1 MRQNTFFLVFVA
13 ANFFFSSASYGQVLL
28 PGDADTSR
36 LRPPRLPLPT
46 TPKFDLR
53 IESPEKSP
61 VPKAVD
67 DITFEFKAI
76 DLEGLEYYPRS
87 EIDKIFSPLIG
98 KKISLNELRGATEK
112 LEKKYKDDDFF
123 LVRVIIPPQEVEN
136 GVFKVKVIEGYINN
150 VFVEG
155 GNKHSRAK
163 ILSIVKKLEN
173 KKPVDLKSL
182 ERALLLLNDLP
193 GISGNGV
200 LRQGS
205 DIGSSELLVT
215 ITPPPPTS
223 YMLTLNNGASKTMG
237 QYSTNINATYTN
249 PEYPSSI
256 SLGFSSAIK
265 NDNDQLF
272 NPILKAFNGTY
283 STALGED
290 GMVFSLGAV
299 FANAQPQGSIKSL
312 GILSKSYSV
321 APRIRYPIKR
331 SRSESFYVE
340 GGLNV
345 ARSRT
350 FLLDSSTT
358 EDKLTVAD
366 VVFSMTNDT
375 WFGGSTQLNFTVA
388 QGLDLFGSRGQSTKV
403 PGPSIANFKQT
414 FLKYK
419 FSGNH
424 TFPIK
429 KINSKLKISGQT
441 QWTNDKLLAGE
452 QITFGGPSIGRGYDG
467 GAIAGD
473 KGLGLSMEI
482 SKKIPKKSILN
493 INLSN
498 FELFGFIDYA
508 EAKILNEPISGTPEK
523 SSYIGSHGIGAR
535 LSEKSGLML
544 DVTIARARNEKPSQD
559 AKRNPRIILSLTKPF

>member
-1 MRQNTFFLVFVA
+1 MRQINLFLLYVVT
-13 ANFFFSSASYGQVLL
+13 NFFFGSVAYSQVPL

-67 DITFEFKAI
+67 DITFEVKAI
-76 DLEGLEYYPRS
+76 DLDGAEYYSRS

-98 KKISLNELRGATEK
+98 KKISLNELRDATEK

-136 GVFKVKVIEGYINN
+136 GIFKVKIIEGYINN

-155 GNKHSRAK
+155 GNKYSREK
-163 ILSIVKKLEN
+163 ILSVVKKLEN
-173 KKPVDLKSL
+173 KKPIDLKSL

-193 GISGNGV
+193 GISGSGV

-215 ITPPPPTS
+215 INPPPPTS
-223 YMLTLNNGASKTMG
+223 YILTLNNGASKTMG
-237 QYSTNINATYTN
+237 QYSTNINATFNN
-249 PEYPSSI
+249 PDYPSSV
-256 SLGFSSAIK
+256 SVGFSSALK
-265 NDNDQLF
+265 NDDDQLF

-283 STALGED
+283 STSLGDD
-290 GMVFSLGAV
+290 GLIFSLAGV
-299 FANAQPQGSIKSL
+299 FANAKPQGSIKSL
-312 GILSKSYSV
+312 GILSQSYSV
-321 APRIRYPIKR
+321 APRLRYSIKR
-331 SRSESFYVE
+331 TRDESYYLE

-345 ARSRT
+345 ARSKT

-358 EDKLTVAD
+358 KDKLTVAD
-366 VVFSMTNDT
+366 FVFSVTNDV
-375 WFGGSTQLNFTVA
+375 WFGGSTQLNFTLA
-388 QGLDLFGSRGQSTKV
+388 QGLDLFGSRGESTSL
-403 PGPSIANFKQT
+403 PGPSVANFKQT

-424 TFPIK
+424 SLPVS
-429 KINSKLKISGQT
+429 KINGSLKLSAQA

-452 QITFGGPSIGRGYDG
+452 QITFGGPAIGRGYDG
-467 GAIAGD
+467 GAIAGE
-473 KGLGLSMEI
+473 KGFGLSVELSRKLKRNNLLGLD
-482 SKKIPKKSILN
+482 
-493 INLSN
+493 LSN

-508 EAKILNEPISGTPEK
+508 EAKILKEPISGTPEK

-544 DVTIARARNEKPSQD
+544 DLTIARARNEKPSQD
-559 AKRNPRIILSLTKPF
+559 AKRNPRVILSLTKPF